1 MLDVEHSFTTS
12 TGPTA
17 SGSIPVA
24 TGRFFS
30 WEIALRRH
38 TRTAGDLASLYDGA
52 SKSWVRTAQRFRLE
66 TAYRDPL
73 VASGAAEVL
82 ARPDTQVLDCGIGSG
97 SLSLALARIV
107 SKPLD
112 YHGIDTSGAML
123 ATADAEMQRAGI
135 LAQLKQANICKLPYP
150 DRTFDVVM
158 AAHVLEHL
166 PEPRVA
172 LHEMC
177 RVLKPGGV
185 LFSCMTRPSLYGAFV
200 QLHWRTWAVSEQQG
214 VEWLQESGLKDVGF
228 QSIGLGFGAGR
239 ASTAF
244 WARKPVTPVCPLR
257 DERAAPRIGQ
267 VR

>member
-1 MLDVEHSFTTS
+1 MLDVEHSFIAS
-12 TGPTA
+12 TDPTA

-30 WEIALRRH
+30 WEIALHRH

-52 SKSWVRTAQRFRLE
+52 SKSWSQTARRFRLE

-82 ARPDTQVLDCGIGSG
+82 TRPGARVLDYGIGSG

-112 YHGIDTSGAML
+112 YHGIDTSDAML
-123 ATADAEMQRAGI
+123 ATADAEMRRAGI
-135 LAQLKQANICKLPYP
+135 AAQLKQADIRKLPYP

-200 QLHWRTWAVSEQQG
+200 QLHWRTWAVGEQLG
-214 VEWLQESGLKDVGF
+214 IAWLQESGLQNVGF
-228 QSIGLGFGAGR
+228 RSIGLGFGAGR

-244 WARKPVTPVCPLR
+244 WARKPLETGSRLQNVS
-257 DERAAPRIGQ
+257 AAPDGGF

>member
-1 MLDVEHSFTTS
+1 MLDVEHSFIAS
-12 TGPTA
+12 TDPTA

-30 WEIALRRH
+30 WEIALHRH
-38 TRTAGDLASLYDGA
+38 TRTAGDLANLYDGA
-52 SKSWVRTAQRFRLE
+52 SKTWARTAQRFRLDA
-66 TAYRDPL
+66 AYRVSL
-73 VASGAAEVL
+73 VASGATEVL
-82 ARPDTQVLDCGIGSG
+82 AAPDARVLDCGIGTAR
-97 SLSLALARIV
+97 LSLALARIV

-112 YHGIDTSGAML
+112 YHGIDTSDAML
-123 ATADAEMQRAGI
+123 ATADAEMRRAGI
-135 LAQLKQANICKLPYP
+135 AAQLKQADIRKLPYP

-200 QLHWRTWAVSEQQG
+200 QLHWRTWAVGEQLG
-214 VEWLQESGLKDVGF
+214 IAWLQESGLQNVGF
-228 QSIGLGFGAGR
+228 RSIGLGFGAGR

-244 WARKPVTPVCPLR
+244 WARKPVTPVGPLR
-257 DERAAPRIGQ
+257 DERKAPHGGHVQ
-267 VR
+267 